1 MRHLYRVFS
10 HGISPFMGYWLKRRA
25 ARGKED
31 ISRMRER
38 LGHLSISRPE
48 GKLVWIHAAS
58 VGESSSVMPLIER
71 LLAANESLHIVI
83 TTGTVSSA
91 KLLGTRLAERT
102 YHQFAPVDT
111 PRAVKRF
118 MRSLKPDAAIWV
130 ESEFWP
136 NLLRE
141 THKCGVPMLLINARL
156 SARSYQR
163 WRFMAGSF
171 AHMMRCFTAIYAGSP
186 TDKQFLHQLGVARVQ
201 WAGNLKYDADVLPSD
216 PEQTGK
222 VLGKIGDRH
231 VWLASSTH
239 AGEEACIIDAPRQIR
254 EVYADIL
261 TIIVPRHPQRGDE
274 IAALLAQH
282 KLTIA
287 RRSKTQVI
295 LPETDVYL
303 ADTLGEL
310 GIFYRLAGVGLI
322 GGSLVA
328 HGGHNPIEPAQ
339 LDCAIVC
346 GPHMEN
352 FANIV
357 ADLQEAKA
365 LVQVGTPEALAQEVL
380 NLLRDH
386 EAQDA
391 MAKRAHTLVDSKRG
405 ASDIIAERVLAEL
418 GLAGVQ
424 APEALEPEAQEQP
437 L

>member
-1 MRHLYRVFS
+1 MRHLYRLFS
-10 HGISPFMGYWLKRRA
+10 YSVSPFIGYWLKRRA
-25 ARGKED
+25 ALGKED
-31 ISRMRER
+31 NARIRER
-38 LGHLSISRPE
+38 LGHLSMSRPD

-71 LLAANESLHIVI
+71 LLAANDALHIVI

-91 KLLGTRLAERT
+91 KLLSTRLPERT

-111 PRAVKRF
+111 PSSVKRF
-118 MRSLKPDAAIWV
+118 MRNLKPDAAIWV

-156 SARSYQR
+156 SERSYQR
-163 WRFMAGSF
+163 WRFFAGSF

-216 PEQTGK
+216 PEKTGK

-239 AGEEACIIDAPRQIR
+239 AGEEAFIIDAHRQIR

-261 TIIVPRHPQRGDE
+261 TIIVPRHPQRGEE
-274 IAALLAQH
+274 IATLLAQH

-287 RRSKTQVI
+287 RRSKGQVI

-322 GGSLVA
+322 GGSLVP

-365 LVQVGTPEALAQEVL
+365 LVQLATPDALAKEVL
-380 NLLRDH
+380 HLLRDH

-405 ASDIIAERVLAEL
+405 ASDMIAARVLSEL
-418 GLAGVQ
+418 GLA
-424 APEALEPEAQEQP
+424 PEEPAETLAEDAQGQV